1 MDLKVPE
8 FDIDF
13 GLEFD
18 FDFGLENS
26 FDVNFMFHQVRA
38 SSDK

>member
-8 FDIDF
+8 FDFDF

-26 FDVNFMFHQVRA
+26 FDVNFKFH
-38 SSDK
+38 